1 MLTVAFID
9 DGINPLFLS
18 EGVMLVNYF
27 VDENGVKIDE
37 SPVTEITH
45 GTICYKVFK
54 DNADF
59 PYRLIS
65 LRVLDHSTGTGNQK
79 ALAMALNWCA
89 NQDIDLINMSVG
101 TRQQS
106 DFNIISQTVN
116 QLQNVVIVAA
126 CSNQN
131 ELTFPACLPGVIG
144 VRHCDNKALQGK
156 FIYLQAPYDQIDVL
170 TYMASEVISIS
181 KNHVI
186 GYGKSNSV
194 ATPFVSSIVGRYL
207 SQGFSSLVDIR
218 KKLKQDSALDVYN
231 FYNTHELWNLYTSFF
246 NRLKKLAVPV
256 IALTDNTNYANQKLN
271 ELVKA
276 CVLKGYRAIAL
287 SETQNTNV
295 ENYIYSLNQPM
306 MNICDFIELY
316 YNFTLPDMLFLQM
329 NSIDDVQNLPKSF
342 GVEAV
347 LMSHRKN
354 IKQSDFYYEMI
365 ALDLNNNV
373 EDILNQIESLFA

>member
-9 DGINPLFLS
+9 DGINPIFLP
-18 EGVMLVNYF
+18 EGVALVNYI
-27 VDENGVKIDE
+27 VDENGVNIDE

-54 DNADF
+54 DNVDF

-65 LRVLDHSTGTGNQK
+65 LRVLDHSTGTGNHK

-106 DFNIISQTVN
+106 DFNIIAQAVK

-131 ELTFPACLPGVIG
+131 ELTFPACLPSVIG
-144 VRHCDNKALQGK
+144 VRHCDNRALQGK
-156 FIYLQAPYDQIDVL
+156 FIYLQTPYDQIDVI
-170 TYMASEVISIS
+170 TYMPSEVISTS
-181 KNHVI
+181 TNHMI
-186 GYGKSNSV
+186 GYGKSNSI

-207 SQGFSSLVDIR
+207 SQGFGSLVDVL
-218 KKLKQDSALDVYN
+218 KKLKQDSAFDVSN
-231 FYNTHELWNLYTSFF
+231 FHNNHELLSLYNSFF
-246 NRLKKLAVPV
+246 NRQKKLTVPV
-256 IALTDNTNYANQKLN
+256 IALTDNTSCANQKLN
-271 ELVKA
+271 ELITT
-276 CVLKGYRAIAL
+276 CVLRGYRTIAL
-287 SETQNTNV
+287 SETQNTNA
-295 ENYIYSLNQPM
+295 EASIYSLNQPM
-306 MNICDFIELY
+306 INICDLIELY

-329 NSIDDVQNLPKSF
+329 NLIDVQNLPKSF

-347 LMSHRKN
+347 LTSHGKN
-354 IKQSDFYYEMI
+354 IKRCNFYNEMI
-365 ALDLNNNV
+365 VLDLNNNV